1 MMTSVERVLYTTEST
16 PSESP
21 NFLNYTIS
29 NVIKNSGLPVM
40 PGNDTQ
46 LLSSGWPW
54 KGGIILNGLKMRY
67 RSDFDQVLKGVSLNI
82 NPGEHIGIIGRTGS
96 GKSSI
101 YRALLRL
108 TEPENGK
115 IFIDGV
121 DISRIGLDALRSG
134 ISIIPQDP
142 VLFSGSIRS
151 NLDPFSKL
159 PDFDLW
165 MALKKVNLHDTVSHL
180 PGGLSYMISES
191 GENFSIGQRQ
201 LICLA
206 RALLRRSKLLL
217 LDEATSSVDFE
228 TDNLIQKTIKEEFKS
243 STILIIAHRLN
254 NVLDSDRIL
263 VMDSGR
269 VVEFD
274 TPQNQLKNPNSI
286 LNKLLKAG
294 M

>member
-1 MMTSVERVLYTTEST
+1 
-16 PSESP
+16 
-21 NFLNYTIS
+21 
-29 NVIKNSGLPVM
+29 
-40 PGNDTQ
+40 
-46 LLSSGWPW
+46 
-54 KGGIILNGLKMRY
+54 
-67 RSDFDQVLKGVSLNI
+67 
-82 NPGEHIGIIGRTGS
+82 
-96 GKSSI
+96 
-101 YRALLRL
+101 
-108 TEPENGK
+108 
-115 IFIDGV
+115 
-121 DISRIGLDALRSG
+121 
-134 ISIIPQDP
+134 
-142 VLFSGSIRS
+142 
-151 NLDPFSKL
+151 
-159 PDFDLW
+159 
-165 MALKKVNLHDTVSHL
+165 
-180 PGGLSYMISES
+180 MISES